1 MMMYHIS
8 NMAHGLRK
16 GHPWGRRFV
25 IWRDSRRI
33 IRTLYR
39 RVLKRHAI
47 YRELQHIRMKR
58 VRIISLPG
66 WELHPVVQV
75 GYVFGVSGEWQY
87 PKSGMG
93 YMLVGS
99 SGKYIEDFIRIPQ
112 SCCEDVSWVEYI
124 VQRYRGA

>member
-1 MMMYHIS
+1 MNYHIR
-8 NMAHGLRK
+8 NMIRDLLR
-16 GHPWGRRFV
+16 GHPFGRRFV
-25 IWRDSRRI
+25 IRRDSKRI
-33 IRTLYR
+33 VRTLR
-39 RVLKRHAI
+39 QHAI